1 MKRALVVL
9 SLCGALP
16 LSLPQGT
23 IPFSGTL
30 CAQDLFPE
38 VSARRQAAIDRARKR
53 VSEAINA
60 SRRASDARARE
71 ILSAARAELRRD
83 ADLPDSVLG
92 DLDRSITRELDIL
105 GQASGAPPI
114 LPIPN
119 PGASPSS
126 GQGSGP
132 GSGPKPGALLP
143 PPNRD
148 RAQMDEE
155 GLWNDRR
162 RKVEDDAKLGE
173 KREKAFGGQLDGV
186 ERAAT
191 PPKDDVTGPS
201 LERQKIIA
209 SRTSMDGHPTPA
221 EKTIMRKLSQPLGK
235 DMDKVPLDD
244 FFKYLG
250 DKHGIEVL
258 FSQADLEAQN
268 SGVLSA
274 DTPKISGRL
283 SVRSAI
289 RMVVAKYNL
298 SYWIVDEGI
307 EVVSQEKARTTML
320 TKTYYVGDLA
330 AVFQPPT
337 WNYQIWRNAW
347 GNPVVVYGPNPA
359 GTPVGQQL
367 IMRQNIEALMQMI
380 TGIDP
385 QAFGSNGQA
394 RISYHP
400 ATMSLIIKAT
410 AEDHQKIMG
419 GGK

>member
-16 LSLPQGT
+16 ITLPQG
-23 IPFSGTL
+23 PAPLQGTL
-30 CAQDLFPE
+30 CAQDLLPE

-53 VSEAINA
+53 VSDAINA

-83 ADLPDSVLG
+83 TDLPDSVLG

-114 LPIPN
+114 LPAPN
-119 PGASPSS
+119 PGA
-126 GQGSGP
+126 
-132 GSGPKPGALLP
+132 GPKPGALLP

-162 RKVEDDAKLGE
+162 RKIEDDAKLGE
-173 KREKAFGGQLDGV
+173 KREKAFSGQLDGV

-201 LERQKIIA
+201 PERQRILA
-209 SRTSMDGHPTPA
+209 GRTSMDGHPTPA

-367 IMRQNIEALMQMI
+367 IMRQNIESLMQMI

-410 AEDHQKIMG
+410 AENHQKIMG
-419 GGK
+419 GGR

>member
-1 MKRALVVL
+1 MKRALLVL
-9 SLCGALP
+9 FLCGTFQLP
-16 LSLPQGT
+16 LPPGSAPR
-23 IPFSGTL
+23 SEML
-30 CAQDLFPE
+30 CAQDLLPE

-53 VSEAINA
+53 VTEAINA

-71 ILSAARAELRRD
+71 ILASARADLRRD
-83 ADLPDSVLG
+83 TDLPDSVLG
-92 DLDRSITRELDIL
+92 DLDRSISRELDIL
-105 GQASGAPPI
+105 GQASGAPPV
-114 LPIPN
+114 LPPPS
-119 PGASPSS
+119 PGNGA
-126 GQGSGP
+126 
-132 GSGPKPGALLP
+132 KPGALLP

-162 RKVEDDAKLGE
+162 RKIGDDARLGE
-173 KREKAFGGQLDGV
+173 KREKAFNGQLDGV
-186 ERAAT
+186 ERSAT
-191 PPKDDVTGPS
+191 APGDDVTGPS
-201 LERQKIIA
+201 PERQKIIA

-268 SGVLSA
+268 AGVLSA

-307 EVVSQEKARTTML
+307 EVVSQEKARTTLL

-359 GTPVGQQL
+359 GTPLGQQL
-367 IMRQNIEALMQMI
+367 IMRQNIESLMQMI
-380 TGIDP
+380 IGIDP